1 MIECDHCKDWFHLTY
16 VDLSPQEAED
26 LDLYKYPSCQLIE
39 H

>member
-1 MIECDHCKDWFHLTY
+1 MIECDHCKDWFHLTC

-26 LDLYKYPSCQLIE
+26 LDLHKYPSCQLIE